1 MLYFKELLC
10 NALQPK
16 ASNIID
22 SQIGH
27 MSRSLSRNE
36 STRVKTEQDN
46 NDYFF
51 ERLIFKH
58 REDAAKRLADK
69 LKFLVKSANE
79 LIILAIPRGGVV
91 TGDVVASI
99 LGARLDIVVSRK
111 IGAPY
116 NSELAIGAVMHDGS
130 FFPNEDVINM
140 LNVSQEYID
149 EQISIQRKEIE
160 RRLMRFRGSKQYHLQ
175 GKTIILVDDGI
186 ATGATMFAA
195 IRWLGNQKL
204 RGLIVAVPVAP
215 KDTFDKL
222 KEEEKVDD
230 VVVLQSPLVFS
241 AVGAFYEDFSQV
253 SDEQVIE
260 IMNKYRYKK
269 GL

>member
-1 MLYFKELLC
+1 
-10 NALQPK
+10 
-16 ASNIID
+16 
-22 SQIGH
+22 

-36 STRVKTEQDN
+36 FTRVKMEELN
-46 NDYFF
+46 NDYFL
-51 ERLIFKH
+51 ERFIFKH

-69 LKFLVKSANE
+69 LKLLVDKYTNQ
-79 LIILAIPRGGVV
+79 LTILAIPRGGVV
-91 TGDVVASI
+91 TGDVVASS
-99 LGARLDIVVSRK
+99 LEAKLDIVVSRK

-116 NSELAIGAVMHDGS
+116 NSELAIGAVMQDGS

-149 EQISIQRKEIE
+149 EQISIQKQEIE

-175 GKTIILVDDGI
+175 NKTIILVDDGI

-204 RGLIVAVPVAP
+204 KRLIVAVPVAP
-215 KDTFDKL
+215 TDTFDKL
-222 KEEEKVDD
+222 KEEDKVDD
-230 VVVLQSPLVFS
+230 VVVLQSPLAFS

-253 SDEQVIE
+253 SDEKVIE
-260 IMNKYRYKK
+260 IMNKYKYKQ

>member
-1 MLYFKELLC
+1 
-10 NALQPK
+10 
-16 ASNIID
+16 
-22 SQIGH
+22 

-69 LKFLVKSANE
+69 LKFLVKSTNE